1 MECKEALINH
11 QLSLLTTALSRLLLT
26 RALGVLAAT
35 ELGLPALSLGII
47 TVLAYLLALR
57 IRGTASD

>member
-1 MECKEALINH
+1 MFLH
-11 QLSLLTTALSRLLLT
+11 YQLSMLTTAPSCFPLT
-26 RALGVLAAT
+26 MGLRVRDAAT